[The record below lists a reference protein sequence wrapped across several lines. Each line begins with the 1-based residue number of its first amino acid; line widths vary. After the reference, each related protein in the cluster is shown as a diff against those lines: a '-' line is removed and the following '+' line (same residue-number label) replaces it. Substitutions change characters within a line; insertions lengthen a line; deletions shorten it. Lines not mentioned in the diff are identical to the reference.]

1 VLDYDGF
8 EEVLDKTDLVLVAL
22 MPHPRDMEIARVL
35 GWYRIPLSTAP
46 KIVAVD
52 YLAFYQPASFK
63 ERKWL
68 IESVAAVKGYE
79 LSTRGDLLR
88 EEPDHPRASEEYF
101 KIQIGP
107 IENLPAPIP
116 ADENWKLITFL
127 YTTGERLLLAE
138 TIRDLSV
145 HDEERR
151 VLWSALRER
160 ALSDQDYQ
168 VQNLPEDINAPEI
181 IALFSLSRGNEN
193 LA

>member
-1 VLDYDGF
+1 MDYDGF
-8 EEVLDKTDLVLVAL
+8 NEVLEKTDLVLVAL
-22 MPHPRDMEIARVL
+22 IPHPRDMEIARVL

-52 YLAFYQPASFK
+52 YLAFYQPASFR

-68 IESVAAVKGYE
+68 IESAAAVKGYE

-88 EEPDHPRASEEYF
+88 DEPDHPRASEEYF
-101 KIQIGP
+101 KIQIGQ
-107 IENLPAPIP
+107 IETLPTPIP
-116 ADENWKLITFL
+116 ADDNWKRITFL
-127 YTTGERLLLAE
+127 YTTGERLLRAE

-151 VLWSALRER
+151 LLWSALRER

-168 VQNLPEDINAPEI
+168 VESLPEDFNAPEI
-181 IALFSLSRGNEN
+181 IALFGMTGENESL
-193 LA
+193 A